1 MTRAAKVGAYG
12 KILAS
17 YRGSG
22 QLHFARGAPLRCRFH
37 AVQLSD
43 GRIVVNCSGRG
54 VGRWYRRFDERME
67 AVDRLDGQSAEGAP
81 VTISGLLSTGL
92 SLRKR
97 RAPSRDT
104 WNLTCLA
111 NELDVAYADSGTPRS
126 VNFGIVNFEYL
137 GNSWRLTATGRSL
150 ETLSLSLPVGEQSIQ
165 KIADDEAVLAATK
178 AQRGIDVTCYATIPL
193 GDGVS
198 LQDAVEA
205 ISDVCGLL
213 SFAQG
218 TKINW
223 LYYEQLD
230 GEARKVSLAHRDR
243 VTKPFSPTPLIH
255 PREPDDTARFVE
267 QCFHTYRQDSTFDL
281 GRLSD
286 GYIDARGQG
295 FLESKALVAC
305 ALLDFLV
312 GRYRGTSRAHT
323 TLPKAVFKELA
334 AELTLTAQGFQPRLS
349 DPLHRARLT
358 DICSR
363 LGELNRP
370 PLRITL
376 EDFCESLSL
385 NMPSQEIARVVG
397 IRNSLI
403 HRVRFL
409 DDAEN
414 SAQYFQL
421 LNFLDRI
428 LLKILGYDGYYIDC
442 TTSPWKRVQI

>member
-37 AVQLSD
+37 VVQLSD

-54 VGRWYRRFDERME
+54 VGRGYRRFDERIK
-67 AVDRLDGQSAEGAP
+67 AVDRLDGQSAEGAC
-81 VTISGLLSTGL
+81 VTISGLFFTGL
-92 SLRKR
+92 SLRER

-111 NELDVAYADSGTPRS
+111 DELHVAYAESGPPTS
-126 VNFGIVNFEYL
+126 LKFGIVNFEYFA
-137 GNSWRLTATGRSL
+137 NTWRLTATGGSRDI
-150 ETLSLSLPVGEQSIQ
+150 LSLSLPVGELSIQ
-165 KIADDEAVLAATK
+165 KIADYEAVLAATK

-193 GDGVS
+193 GDSVS

-205 ISDVCGLL
+205 VSDVCGLL
-213 SFAQG
+213 SFARG

-230 GEARKVSLAHRDR
+230 EEARKVSLAHQNR
-243 VTKPFSPTPLIH
+243 VTKPFSPTPLIDR
-255 PREPDDTARFVE
+255 REPDDTARFVE
-267 QCFHTYRQDSTFDL
+267 QCFQTYQQDTTFDL
-281 GRLSD
+281 ARLSQA
-286 GYIDARGQG
+286 YVDAKGQG
-295 FLESKALVAC
+295 FLETRALVAC

-312 GRYRGTSRAHT
+312 GRYLNTTGAHT
-323 TLPKAVFKELA
+323 MLPKAVFRKLA
-334 AELTLTAQGFQPRLS
+334 AELTRTIEAFQPPVSEALN
-349 DPLHRARLT
+349 RARLT
-358 DICSR
+358 DICSG

-370 PLRITL
+370 PLRVTL
-376 EDFCESLSL
+376 EEFCQSLSL

-397 IRNSLI
+397 IRNSLV
-403 HRVRFL
+403 HRARFL